1 MWPVIEFNFKTKK
14 IRGIDLNN
22 KTLNNKPWI
31 RTGKWIVSPFNCRED
46 VRFDWKLPSHVL
58 MHDNTLRD
66 GEQTPGVVFR
76 KDEKLK
82 IAYALADA
90 GVQRIEGAMPSVSSA
105 DAEALATIA
114 REIKSSEIVGFVR
127 SRKDDLD
134 LAIKCDVGSII
145 MEIPAT
151 TEGILGIWGDVERGI
166 KKHVE
171 LVTYAKEHGLKVTT
185 FLPNATLATLEE
197 IKRIVVPAVK
207 EGKTDHIGLADSY
220 GIIVPQACTWLVK
233 KVKEMVNV
241 PIEVHCHNYWGN
253 GTSNSL
259 AGVVAGAEIIHACVN
274 GLGGNASLEECVMGV
289 EALLGIETG
298 IKTEKL
304 YGLSKMVRKLSGIDW
319 YKPFFDETA
328 DSLEIGLLTALAWKA
343 LARGEKSP
351 VMLNL
356 GALGRKTKTKIVLGK
371 KSGRRSI
378 MLKAKELGLPVP
390 TEEKAYK
397 MLHKVKQLSI
407 EKKGLVTD
415 EEFKQIYWQ
424 HIDAD
429 EKG

>member
-1 MWPVIEFNFKTKK
+1 MKMSVEEIGT
-14 IRGIDLNN
+14 
-22 KTLNNKPWI
+22 KPWVKPD
-31 RTGKWIVSPFNCRED
+31 KWIVSPYNYMDE
-46 VRFDWKLPSHVL
+46 VRSDWELPDRVL

-76 KDEKLK
+76 KDEKLR

-90 GVQRIEGAMPSVSSA
+90 GVQRIEGAMPSISPDDV
-105 DAEALATIA
+105 EALATMA

-151 TEGILGIWGDVERGI
+151 TEGILGIWGDVEKGI
-166 KKHVE
+166 QRHVE
-171 LVTYAKEHGLKVTT
+171 LVTCAKKHGLKVTT
-185 FLPNATLATLEE
+185 FLPNTTLATLEE

-220 GIIVPQACTWLVK
+220 GIITPQAFTWLVK

-259 AGVVAGAEIIHACVN
+259 AGVVGGAEIIHACVN
-274 GLGGNASLEECVMGV
+274 GLGGNASLEESVMGV
-289 EALLGIETG
+289 EALLGTETG

-304 YGLSKMVRKLSGIDW
+304 YGLSQMVRELSGIDW

-328 DSLEIGLLTALAWKA
+328 GSLEIGLLTALAWKA
-343 LARGEKSP
+343 LSRGEKSP
-351 VMLNL
+351 TMLNL
-356 GALGRKTKTKIVLGK
+356 GVLGRETKTKIILGK

-378 MLKAKELGLPVP
+378 MLKAKELGLPMP

-397 MLHKVKQLSI
+397 MLYKVKQLSI
-407 EKKGLVTD
+407 DKKGIVTE
-415 EEFKQIYWQ
+415 EEFKRIYNE
-424 HIDAD
+424 I
-429 EKG
+429 GP

>member
-1 MWPVIEFNFKTKK
+1 MSYEA
-14 IRGIDLNN
+14 RDGQ
-22 KTLNNKPWI
+22 PWI
-31 RTGKWIVSPFNCRED
+31 KPGRWIVSPYNYMEDIKFN
-46 VRFDWKLPSHVL
+46 WNLPDRVL
-58 MHDNTLRD
+58 IHDNTLRD

-90 GVQRIEGAMPSVSSA
+90 GVQRIEGAMPSVSP
-105 DAEALATIA
+105 DDVEALATMA

-127 SRKDDLD
+127 SRRDDLD
-134 LAIKCDVGSII
+134 LAIKCDVRSII

-151 TEGILGIWGDVERGI
+151 TEGILGVWGDVESGI
-166 KKHVE
+166 QKHIE

-197 IKRIVVPAVK
+197 IKRIVVSAVK
-207 EGKTDHIGLADSY
+207 EGKADSVGLADSY
-220 GIIVPQACTWLVK
+220 GIITPQAYTWLVK

-259 AGVVAGAEIIHACVN
+259 AGVVGGAEVIHACIN

-289 EALLGIETG
+289 EALLGVETG

-304 YGLSKMVRKLSGIDW
+304 YGLSQMVRKLSGIDW

-328 DSLEIGLLTALAWKA
+328 GSLEIGLLTSLAWKA
-343 LARGEKSP
+343 LARKEKPP

-356 GALGRKTKTKIVLGK
+356 GVLGRKTKTKIVLGK

-378 MLKAKELGLPVP
+378 MLKAKELGIPIP

-397 MLHKVKQLSI
+397 MLYKVKQLSI
-407 EKKGLVTD
+407 RKKGFVTN
-415 EEFKQIYWQ
+415 EEFEQIYNE
-424 HIDAD
+424 I
-429 EKG
+429 GP